1 MRSQQESLTVV
12 YSNHERT
19 PKVQTATAYLETLNP
34 EQRRA
39 VEHGAAGG
47 LAAPPLLVIAG
58 AGSGKTNTLAHRV
71 AHLIVQGAD
80 PRRILL
86 MTFSRRAASEM
97 TKRVERIARKVL
109 GDNAG
114 IMTDALTWAG
124 TYHGIGARLL
134 REYAEQIGLDPAFTI
149 HDREDS
155 ADLMNLVRHEKGF
168 SKTESRFPTK
178 GTCLS
183 IYSRCV
189 NAEMPIEQVIGTSY
203 PWCAGWAAEL
213 KELFAAY
220 VEAKQKQNVL
230 DYDDLLLY
238 WAQMVG
244 DAGLADDIGGRFDH
258 VLVDEYQDTNRLQ
271 SSILLALKP
280 GGRGLTVVG
289 DDAQSIYSFRAAT
302 VRNILDFP
310 DQFSPPANIIT
321 LDRNYRSTQT
331 ILAAANGV
339 IGLAKERFTKNLWT
353 ERTSGAKPQLVT
365 VRDEADQARF
375 IVERI
380 LENRES
386 GTLLKEQAVLFRTSS
401 HSGPLEIELT
411 RRNIP
416 FVKFGGLKFLDA
428 AHIKDMLALLRFV
441 ENPRDRVAG
450 FRLLH
455 LLPGIGSATAQRV
468 LDRMAEAADPI
479 AALAGIPTPPRAG
492 DDWKGFVETLGNLRY
507 SEWPVDLERAR
518 LWYEPHLDRI
528 HEDAET
534 RRADLLQLEQIASG
548 YPSRERFLTELT
560 LDPPDATSDQA
571 GVPLLDEDYLIL
583 STIHSAKGQEWKSV
597 YLLNVVDGCMPSDL
611 GAGTSAEIEEERRLL
626 YVAMTRAKD
635 DLHLVVPQRFF
646 VHGQHAQGDRHLY
659 ASRTRFIPEKL
670 LGLFERTAWP
680 IVPAGTA
687 ARTPGQGP
695 KGGYRRPHAGNVAVA
710 GRYRNEITRR
720 NGRRICLFASDSGG
734 LPGKGSSRVGRRHL
748 HHGSRWRQGTRED
761 LRNRRTRTR
770 ASWLRTGRRRAVE
783 HDRGQDGPLPASG

>member
-1 MRSQQESLTVV
+1 MGRGFAVKPQSLVSCCACHDVFDFHRASPELMEVIGVAEEAAWVPLEPPTAQSPTRRSKKLRSRQESSNVV
-12 YSNHERT
+12 YSDRQRI
-19 PKVQTATAYLETLNP
+19 PKVQTATAYLDSLNP

-97 TKRVERIARKVL
+97 TKRVERIARKVM

-134 REYAEQIGLDPAFTI
+134 REYAEQVGLDPAFTI

-155 ADLMNLVRHEKGF
+155 ADLMNLVRHDKGF

-189 NAEMPIEQVIGTSY
+189 NAEMPIEQVIGASY
-203 PWCAGWAAEL
+203 PWCSGWAAEL

-220 VEAKQKQNVL
+220 VEAKQKHNVL

-238 WAQMVG
+238 WAQMGG

-271 SSILLALKP
+271 SSILLSLKP

-310 DQFSPPANIIT
+310 DQFSPPARIIT
-321 LDRNYRSTQT
+321 LDRNYRSTQAL
-331 ILAAANGV
+331 LAAANGV

-353 ERTSGAKPQLVT
+353 ERTSAAKPQLVS
-365 VRDEADQARF
+365 VRDEADQARL
-375 IVERI
+375 IVERV

-411 RRNIP
+411 RRNVP

-468 LDRMAEAADPI
+468 LDHMAEAADPI
-479 AALAGIPTPPRAG
+479 AALAGLPTPQRSG
-492 DDWKGFVETLGNLRY
+492 KDWKGFVETLGNLRY

-518 LWYEPHLDRI
+518 LWYEPHLERI
-528 HEDAET
+528 HEDADA
-534 RRADLLQLEQIASG
+534 RQADLLQLEQIASG

-571 GVPLLDEDYLIL
+571 GVPRLDEDYLIL

-597 YLLNVVDGCMPSDL
+597 YVLNVVDGCMPSDL

-646 VHGQHAQGDRHLY
+646 VHGQHARGDRHLY

-670 LGLFERTAWP
+670 LGLFEQTAWP
-680 IVPAGTA
+680 LAPAATRARA
-687 ARTPGQGP
+687 ASQGP
-695 KGGYRRPHAGNVAVA
+695 KVDIGARMRGM
-710 GRYRNEITRR
+710 
-720 NGRRICLFASDSGG
+720 
-734 LPGKGSSRVGRRHL
+734 
-748 HHGSRWRQGTRED
+748 WR
-761 LRNRRTRTR
+761 
-770 ASWLRTGRRRAVE
+770 
-783 HDRGQDGPLPASG
+783 

>member
-1 MRSQQESLTVV
+1 MMVPE
-12 YSNHERT
+12 
-19 PKVQTATAYLETLNP
+19 AAAYLTTLNP

-39 VEHGAAGG
+39 VQHGDTGSPSGG
-47 LAAPPLLVIAG
+47 PLLVIAG

-71 AHLIVQGAD
+71 AHVIVQGAD

-86 MTFSRRAASEM
+86 MTFSRRAAAEM
-97 TKRVERIARKVL
+97 TRRVERIARKVM
-109 GDNAG
+109 GNNAG
-114 IMTDALTWAG
+114 VVTDALTWAG
-124 TYHGIGARLL
+124 TFHGIGARLL
-134 REYAEQIGLDPAFTI
+134 RDHADAIGLDPAFTI

-155 ADLMNLVRHEKGF
+155 ADLLNLIRHELGF
-168 SKTESRFPTK
+168 SKTASRFPTK
-178 GTCLS
+178 GTCLA

-189 NAEMPIEQVIGTSY
+189 NAEAPIEQVIAASY
-203 PWCAGWAAEL
+203 PWCSDWAAEL
-213 KELFAAY
+213 KQLFAAY
-220 VEAKQKQNVL
+220 VEAKQRQNVL

-238 WAQMVG
+238 WAQMVSEPSF
-244 DAGLADDIGGRFDH
+244 AADIGGRFDH

-280 GGRGLTVVG
+280 DGHGLTVVG

-310 DQFSPPANIIT
+310 SRFSPPAQIIT
-321 LDRNYRSTQT
+321 LDRNYRSTQG

-339 IGLAKERFTKNLWT
+339 IGLARERFTKNLWT
-353 ERTSGAKPQLVT
+353 DRISGGKPQLVG
-365 VRDEADQARF
+365 VRDEADQAQC
-375 IVERI
+375 IVARI
-380 LENRES
+380 LENRET

-450 FRLLH
+450 FRLMH
-455 LLPGIGSATAQRV
+455 LLPGVGPASAQRV
-468 LDRMAEAADPI
+468 LDHMADAQNPI
-479 AALAGIPTPPRAG
+479 AALAQFPAPPRAAA
-492 DDWKGFVETLGNLRY
+492 DWPAFVATMADLRR
-507 SEWPVDLERAR
+507 SDWPADLERAR
-518 LWYEPHLDRI
+518 LWYEPHLERI

-534 RRADLLQLEQIASG
+534 RRADLIQLEQIASG

-597 YLLNVVDGCMPSDL
+597 FVLNVVDGCLPSDL
-611 GAGTSAEIEEERRLL
+611 GVGTSAEIEEERRLL

-635 DLHLVVPQRFF
+635 DLHLMVPQRFF
-646 VHGQHAQGDRHLY
+646 THGQNALGARHVY
-659 ASRTRFIPEKL
+659 AARTRFIPDRL
-670 LGLFERTAWP
+670 LELFERTGWP
-680 IVPAGTA
+680 LATTATA
-687 ARTPGQGP
+687 ARSASNAP
-695 KGGYRRPHAGNVAVA
+695 
-710 GRYRNEITRR
+710 
-720 NGRRICLFASDSGG
+720 RID
-734 LPGKGSSRVGRRHL
+734 VGARMR
-748 HHGSRWRQGTRED
+748 GMWR
-761 LRNRRTRTR
+761 
-770 ASWLRTGRRRAVE
+770 
-783 HDRGQDGPLPASG
+783 

>member
-1 MRSQQESLTVV
+1 VQPVNFQ
-12 YSNHERT
+12 
-19 PKVQTATAYLETLNP
+19 VQTSPPYLETLNP
-34 EQRRA
+34 EQRLA
-39 VEHGAAGG
+39 VEHGALGKGPFA
-47 LAAPPLLVIAG
+47 PLLVIAG

-71 AHLIVQGAD
+71 AHLIVNGAD

-97 TKRVERIARKVL
+97 TKRVERIVRKVM
-109 GDNAG
+109 GDKASV
-114 IMTDALTWAG
+114 MSDALTWSG
-124 TYHGIGARLL
+124 TFHGIGARLL
-134 REYAEQIGLDPAFTI
+134 REYADQIGLDPSFTI

-155 ADLMNLVRHEKGF
+155 ADLMNLIRHQLGF
-168 SKTESRFPTK
+168 SKTKNRFPTK

-189 NAEMPIEQVIGTSY
+189 NAEAPIEQVLGASF
-203 PWCAGWAAEL
+203 PWCASWAAEL
-213 KELFAAY
+213 KDLFATY
-220 VEAKQKQNVL
+220 VEAKQKQIIL

-238 WAQMVG
+238 WAQTMS
-244 DAGLADDIGGRFDH
+244 DIALADDIGGRFDH

-280 GGRGLTVVG
+280 GGHGLTVVG

-310 DQFSPPANIIT
+310 SQFCPPANIVT

-339 IGLAKERFTKNLWT
+339 IDLAKERFTKNLWT
-353 ERTSGAKPQLVT
+353 ERATGTKPQLVS
-365 VRDEADQARF
+365 VRVEADQARC
-375 IVERI
+375 IVERV

-386 GTLLKEQAVLFRTSS
+386 GTALKEQAVLFRTSH
-401 HSGPLEIELT
+401 HSGPLEVELT

-428 AHIKDMLALLRFV
+428 AHIKDLLALLRFV

-450 FRLLH
+450 FRLMH
-455 LLPGIGSATAQRV
+455 LIPGVGPASAQRV
-468 LDRMAEAADPI
+468 LDRMAEAADPM
-479 AALAGIPTPPRAG
+479 ASLTTAPFPPRAG
-492 DDWKGFVETLGNLRY
+492 EDWATFLKTMADLRH
-507 SEWPVDLERAR
+507 SNWPADIERSR
-518 LWYEPHLDRI
+518 VWYEPHLDRI

-534 RRADLLQLEQIASG
+534 RRADLIQLEQIASG

-560 LDPPDATSDQA
+560 LDPPDATSAQA

-597 YLLNVVDGCMPSDL
+597 FVLNVVDGCLPSDL
-611 GAGTSAEIEEERRLL
+611 GTGTTAEIEEERRLL

-646 VHGQHAQGDRHLY
+646 THGQSALGDRHVY
-659 ASRTRFIPEKL
+659 ASRTRFIPERL
-670 LGLFERTAWP
+670 LGLFEKESWP
-680 IVPAGTA
+680 LAEANATHRPAG
-687 ARTPGQGP
+687 G
-695 KGGYRRPHAGNVAVA
+695 
-710 GRYRNEITRR
+710 TR
-720 NGRRICLFASDSGG
+720 IDI
-734 LPGKGSSRVGRRHL
+734 
-748 HHGSRWRQGTRED
+748 GSRMRGMWLTR
-761 LRNRRTRTR
+761 
-770 ASWLRTGRRRAVE
+770 
-783 HDRGQDGPLPASG
+783 